1 MAATREAERPT
12 VTAKPSAP
20 APVTPEATSPAGP
33 APATEQAVPRPK
45 RQRRRFST
53 LTLSILAV
61 NVLALIIL
69 LGGLLF
75 QGQYRD
81 GLIVSKI
88 AGLTSEAEIIA
99 GALGESAITGDA
111 EAPALDPEPAA
122 TMIRRF
128 VASSSSRA
136 RVFGP
141 DGDLMVDSRNLE
153 AAGREVVSQELPPP
167 GEEENLPGLLRR
179 AYDWLDDSLPGGEG
193 LPLYNE
199 APDQQAADYGEAA
212 AALAGERGSAR
223 RVSAG
228 DILVVSVAVPI
239 QHFKKV
245 LGALMLSA
253 EDDDIRESMRQ
264 VRLAAIRVFLFVL
277 GLTVLMSL
285 FLARTIARPVRE
297 LAEAADKVR
306 HGYGRRAS
314 IPDLSRRHDEIGDLS
329 EALSDMTQA
338 LFERL
343 DAIERFAADVAHE
356 IKNPLTSLRSA
367 VETLPVARTDEQRRR
382 LIEIMQ
388 TDIARFDRLI
398 SDISDASRLDAE
410 LSRAETAPVDLGRL
424 LRGTVEAYG
433 AIATPGSPKLI
444 LDLAGDGGLV
454 VEGIEER
461 LGQVVRNLL
470 DNAFSFSPPGADIRL
485 EAWRQGDYVIL
496 AVVDQGPGIPE
507 ENLEDV
513 FKRFYTLRPKGEAF
527 GRHSGLGLSISRQ
540 IVEAHGG
547 TIEAEIPRDAGGG
560 AVGCRVVVRLP
571 VPGHGRARPR

>member
-12 VTAKPSAP
+12 VTTEPPATAP
-20 APVTPEATSPAGP
+20 AVPEAVARPPA
-33 APATEQAVPRPK
+33 PRPK

-61 NVLALIIL
+61 NVLALLIL

-75 QGQYRD
+75 LGQYRD

-88 AGLTSEAEIIA
+88 AGLTNEAEIMA
-99 GALGESAITGDA
+99 GALGESAIAGDV
-111 EAPALDPEPAA
+111 EAPTLDPEKAS

-128 VASSSSRA
+128 GATSGSRA

-141 DGDLMVDSRNLE
+141 DGALMADSLNLE
-153 AAGREVVSQELPPP
+153 AAGREVVSRALPPP
-167 GEEENLPGLLRR
+167 GEEEERPGLLRR
-179 AYDWLDDSLPGGEG
+179 AFDWLDDSLPWGAE

-212 AALAGERGSAR
+212 QALTGERDSAR

-228 DILVVSVAVPI
+228 NILVVSVAVPI

-253 EDDDIRESMRQ
+253 DDHDIRQSMRQ
-264 VRLAAIRVFLFVL
+264 VRIAAIRVFLVVL

-306 HGYGRRAS
+306 HGYGRRVS
-314 IPDLSRRHDEIGDLS
+314 IPDLSGRHDEIGDLS
-329 EALSDMTQA
+329 EALNDMTQA

-367 VETLPVARTDEQRRR
+367 VETLPVARNDEQRRR

-388 TDIARFDRLI
+388 ADIARFDRLI

-410 LSRAETAPVDLGRL
+410 LSRAETAPVDLGLL
-424 LRGTVEAYG
+424 LRRTVEAYG
-433 AIATPGSPKLI
+433 AIATPGNPDLI
-444 LDLAGDGGLV
+444 LDLAGDGALV

-470 DNAFSFSPPGADIRL
+470 DNAFSFSPPDAEIRL
-485 EAWRQGDYVIL
+485 EARRQGDHVIL

-513 FKRFYTLRPKGEAF
+513 FKRFYTLRPEGEDF

-547 TIEAEIPRDAGGG
+547 TIRAEIPSDAEGRIL
-560 AVGCRVVVRLP
+560 GCRVVVQLP
-571 VPGHGRARPR
+571 ARRAAR

>member
-12 VTAKPSAP
+12 VAAKPPAP
-20 APVTPEATSPAGP
+20 APVAPEAASSAVGP
-33 APATEQAVPRPK
+33 APAAGPPLPRPK

-61 NVLALIIL
+61 NVLALLIL

-111 EAPALDPEPAA
+111 EARALDPEPAA

-128 VASSSSRA
+128 GATSSSRA

-141 DGDLMVDSRNLE
+141 DGALMVDSRNLE
-153 AAGREVVSQELPPP
+153 AAGREVVSRALPPP

-179 AYDWLDDSLPGGEG
+179 AYDWLDDSLSRGEG

-228 DILVVSVAVPI
+228 GILVVSVAVPI

-253 EDDDIRESMRQ
+253 DDDDIRQSMRQ

-367 VETLPVARTDEQRRR
+367 VESLPVARTDEQRRR

-388 TDIARFDRLI
+388 EDIARFDRLI

-410 LSRAETAPVDLGRL
+410 LSRAEMAPVDLGLL
-424 LRGTVEAYG
+424 LRSTVEAYST
-433 AIATPGSPKLI
+433 IAMPGSPDLI
-444 LDLAGDGGLV
+444 LDLAGDGALA

-470 DNAFSFSPPGADIRL
+470 DNAFSFSPLGAEIRL
-485 EAWRQGDYVIL
+485 EARRQGDHVIL
-496 AVVDQGPGIPE
+496 AVADQGPGIPE

-513 FKRFYTLRPKGEAF
+513 FKRFYTLRPEGEAF

-547 TIEAEIPRDAGGG
+547 TIRAEIPRDAGGG

-571 VPGHGRARPR
+571 VRRAAR